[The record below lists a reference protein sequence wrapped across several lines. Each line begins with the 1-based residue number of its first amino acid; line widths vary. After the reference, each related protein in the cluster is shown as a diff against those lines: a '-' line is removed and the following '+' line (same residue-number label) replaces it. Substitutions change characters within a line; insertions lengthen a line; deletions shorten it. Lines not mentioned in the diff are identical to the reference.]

1 MRWRERSRRI
11 GAAARASAE
20 RVGSSPS
27 AVFSTKLIR
36 ELLPGDSTY
45 GDPLST
51 AGSQGHHALARRL
64 TQLTAERPGVLRE
77 AGLSALQVWQ
87 AFAEAQGRGRGQ
99 TEMAIVFTD
108 LEDFSEFALRA
119 GDEAAID
126 LLRDVGRAIEPA
138 LCDAGGTIVKR
149 LGDGVMAVFDDAAA
163 AVPALHEASARVEG
177 LESGGYT
184 PRMRAGVHVGRPRR
198 LGGDLFGVDVN
209 IAARLAEQAGAGEL
223 LASGTAVEQL
233 PDGRYATR
241 RKRRF
246 RVKGVPRDVQAFAV
260 PPRGSAAT

>member
-1 MRWRERSRRI
+1 MSLRERSRRV
-11 GAAARASAE
+11 GAAARRGAQ

-36 ELLPGDSTY
+36 ELLPGDASY

-51 AGSQGHHALARRL
+51 AGRQGHHALARRL

-87 AFAEAQGRGRGQ
+87 AFAEAQGRGKGDVD
-99 TEMAIVFTD
+99 MAIVFTD
-108 LEDFSEFALRA
+108 LEDFSSFALEV

-163 AVPALHEASARVEG
+163 AVPAVHDAARRVEQ
-177 LESGGYT
+177 LEVQGYR

-209 IAARLAEQAGAGEL
+209 IAARLAEQASPGEL
-223 LASGTAVEQL
+223 LASTAAV
-233 PDGRYATR
+233 DGLEEGSYTTK

-246 RVKGVPRDVQAFAV
+246 RVKGVPSDVQAFTVA
-260 PPRGSAAT
+260 PASR